1 VCVNAVAPGFID
13 TDMTSGIPDNEREK
27 LTAAIPLGRIG
38 AVGDIAEA
46 VSYLAG
52 PAGGYITG
60 QTLVI
65 DGGLSL

>member
-1 VCVNAVAPGFID
+1 MTQSID
-13 TDMTSGIPDNEREK
+13 ENSRKALLE
-27 LTAAIPLGRIG
+27 AIPLGRMGQSDEIAQ
-38 AVGDIAEA
+38 AVAF
-46 VSYLAG
+46 LAG